1 MIEKEELMKKAASTT
16 VMLLAAT
23 LLTVSSCAKDA
34 KEKTNK
40 GAQKMQSVDT
50 QPFMKPG
57 EFKPAGHQYDV
68 DFGAFK
74 THLNFISDK
83 ELTFPGMDGKPATV
97 RIHPVKI
104 RDNVYLVTWE
114 EDNGSKVIHVEDF
127 ENHIIYTNVAFPVG
141 SFLRLQGRVTQTQY
155 AFWTCAGCG
164 S

>member
-1 MIEKEELMKKAASTT
+1 MKKAASTS
-16 VMLLAAT
+16 VVLLAAT
-23 LLTVSSCAKDA
+23 LLTVSTSFAKDA
-34 KEKTNK
+34 KDKKKER
-40 GAQKMQSVDT
+40 AQKMQSVDT

-114 EDNGSKVIHVEDF
+114 EDNGSKVIHVQDF
-127 ENHIIYTNVAFPVG
+127 EHNVIYTNVAFPDG
-141 SFLRLQGRVTQTQY
+141 SFLRLQGRVTQTQ
-155 AFWTCAGCG
+155 
-164 S
+164 